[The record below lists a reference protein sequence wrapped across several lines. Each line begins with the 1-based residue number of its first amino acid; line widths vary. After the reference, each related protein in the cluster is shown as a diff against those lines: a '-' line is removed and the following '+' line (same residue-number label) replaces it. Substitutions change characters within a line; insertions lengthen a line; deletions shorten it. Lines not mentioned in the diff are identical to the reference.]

1 MSFEDPEEAE
11 IIGSGDDRSGAG
23 SGGDGGTGSGGSGGD
38 GGNGGS
44 SGNGGGGRGS
54 GSTGNRLQSFFDR
67 DIVLILAVIGGIY
80 LTYLLTGLALG
91 FEARG
96 LINVIARLTF
106 LIGVFSML
114 ALALNLHWGYTGLFN
129 IGVVGFMAVGIYT
142 MAMVSKPA
150 STGGAAQIPGLG
162 LPIWV
167 GVIAG
172 VLAAALLGLLVALP
186 ALRLRADY
194 LAIVTIAMSEIVRFV
209 YMSGQ
214 FQEFSLLG
222 AELGTGGGSGLILN
236 YTDPL
241 AALFEFFGLSG
252 LYDGLVGTVST
263 VVPNNPEP
271 VVSQF
276 VYAALLMGFV
286 AGFYWLLKRT
296 GESPFGRV
304 LKAIREDED
313 ATGSLGKDTNAF
325 KIKSFMLGC
334 ALMGLGGILWY
345 MGQGAVTPLS
355 FRPQVTFFV
364 WIALIIGG
372 AGSNTGSVIGG
383 AVFAAVLF
391 EGPIYFRNLLIS
403 VFPIGDA
410 PDTFGQALAPL
421 LSAFEV
427 VPLLAFTLDNMSTLR
442 LVIMGVVLVYIM
454 KNRPEGLM
462 GHRTEIASSIDLSR
476 PKASKAD
483 SMSAPATAADGG
495 RADE

>member
-1 MSFEDPEEAE
+1 MSTSPD
-11 IIGSGDDRSGAG
+11 GDADTIAAG
-23 SGGDGGTGSGGSGGD
+23 GETDQETPSVERGDSASAGPDNEGPGTGDTIG
-38 GGNGGS
+38 
-44 SGNGGGGRGS
+44 
-54 GSTGNRLQSFFDR
+54 SFFDR
-67 DIVLILAVIGGIY
+67 DITLILAVIGGIY
-80 LTYLLTGLALG
+80 LAYLLAGLALG

-96 LINVIARLTF
+96 LINVVARLTF

-142 MAMVSKPA
+142 MAMVSKPVG
-150 STGGAAQIPGLG
+150 TGGSAQVPGLG

-167 GVIAG
+167 GIIAG
-172 VLAAALLGLLVALP
+172 VVVATLLGLLVALP

-194 LAIVTIAMSEIVRFV
+194 LAIVTIAMSEIVRFI

-214 FQEFSLLG
+214 FQEFTLFG
-222 AELGTGGGSGLILN
+222 AQLGTGGGSGLILN
-236 YTDPL
+236 YADPL
-241 AALFEFFGLSG
+241 AALLAFLGLSEV
-252 LYDGLVGTVST
+252 YDGLVGVVST
-263 VVPNNPEP
+263 VIPNNPAP
-271 VVSQF
+271 VVNQF

-313 ATGSLGKDTNAF
+313 ATSSLGKNTNRF

-355 FRPQVTFFV
+355 FRPQITFFV

-391 EGPIYFRNLLIS
+391 EGPLYFRNL
-403 VFPIGDA
+403 VVRAFPVGNA
-410 PDTFGQALAPL
+410 PTTFGEALSPL
-421 LSAFEV
+421 LSALDV
-427 VPLLAFTLDNMSTLR
+427 IPLIAFTLDNMSTLR
-442 LVIMGVVLVYIM
+442 LVIMGVVLVLIM

-462 GHRTEIASSIDLSR
+462 GHRTETASTIDLSR
-476 PKASKAD
+476 PERRETRSD
-483 SMSAPATAADGG
+483 STPATAADGG
-495 RADE
+495 RSDG